1 MRAPDAPPFH
11 WGQNPTVTA
20 EPLSFFTIDHGTAST
35 AVALVAPVDGR
46 FRLLASDTAPRG
58 VAVGALL
65 EDLVARVTATDEDVL
80 VEPDAWQDWARLESA
95 THEPLAIVLAG
106 PSDARLGDLER
117 AVAGAGWEVRARA
130 VAGRADWVAL
140 ADACLDPTVS
150 AIALAGTEPA
160 TAEDRGQLAVL
171 AAMLGALASRRED
184 LWVLLCG
191 NAASLGRYFP
201 TARTLEGP
209 RAEPVPAT
217 LDSQLRRAAE
227 DLSARIREARDRVV
241 PVAMQDGREAM
252 KVSTGTLARLLNRR
266 IEALDVGHA
275 SGSRTLAHPDGSIWH
290 VTSAEA
296 ALVPAAALYDDH
308 EAEQILR
315 WSALRTDPFTLVDR
329 LRNLRLAP
337 WRDAGGDGSKL
348 RLAALRA
355 ALLRLHQVWR
365 TPATAAGQRHVD
377 SPADLLIGCGGAFA
391 ALPAPA
397 AALALVDTLRRPGT
411 MAVFHDHARLL
422 GPVGTLPDEAD
433 RRRLLADLIDD
444 MLLPLGTAIITGE
457 VRPSR
462 HPGRLRISSALR
474 QSELELS
481 PGALRLLD
489 LPPGVPAR
497 IEIESRDGSL
507 MGLRARHVA
516 IEVTGGLGGLLVDTR
531 EIPLRLP
538 ERAERRRAL
547 FESWERPIWASLQP

>member
-1 MRAPDAPPFH
+1 M
-11 WGQNPTVTA
+11 TA

-35 AVALVAPVDGR
+35 AVALVAPLDGR

-58 VAVGALL
+58 VAVDALL
-65 EDLVARVTATDEDVL
+65 EDLVARVIATEPEVL
-80 VEPDAWQDWARLESA
+80 AEPATWQEWARLESA
-95 THEPLAIVLAG
+95 THEPLTIVLAG
-106 PSDARLGDLER
+106 PSEARLGDLER
-117 AVAGAGWEVRARA
+117 AIAGAGWEVRARA
-130 VAGRADWVAL
+130 VAGRTDMVAL
-140 ADACLDPTVS
+140 ADACMDPSVS
-150 AIALAGTEPA
+150 AIAIAGTEPA
-160 TAEDRGQLAVL
+160 EAEVRGHLAVL

-184 LWVLLCG
+184 LWVLLSG
-191 NAASLGRYFP
+191 NAASLAGHFP
-201 TARTLEGP
+201 KELTLVGP
-209 RAEPVPAT
+209 RAEPVPQT
-217 LDSQLRRAAE
+217 LDSQLRQAAE
-227 DLSARIREARDRVV
+227 DLAARIREAREPAGTAVMR
-241 PVAMQDGREAM
+241 DGRDAL
-252 KVSTGTLARLLNRR
+252 KVSAGTLARLLNRR
-266 IEALDVGHA
+266 IEALDIGHG
-275 SGSRTLAHPDGSIWH
+275 SGSRTLSHPDGSTWH
-290 VTSAEA
+290 VTSADA
-296 ALVPAAALYDDH
+296 ALVPAAALRDDREVEH
-308 EAEQILR
+308 ILR

-365 TPATAAGQRHVD
+365 TPASAAGQRDTD

-422 GPVGTLPDEAD
+422 GPVGTLPDESD

-462 HPGRLRISSALR
+462 HPGRLKISSALR
-474 QSELELS
+474 ESELELS
-481 PGALRLLD
+481 AGALRLLD
-489 LPPGVPAR
+489 LPPGVSAH
-497 IEIESRDGSL
+497 IEIESRDGTL

-516 IEVTGGLGGLLVDTR
+516 MEVTGGLGGLLVDTR

-547 FESWERPIWASLQP
+547 FESWERPIWASSET